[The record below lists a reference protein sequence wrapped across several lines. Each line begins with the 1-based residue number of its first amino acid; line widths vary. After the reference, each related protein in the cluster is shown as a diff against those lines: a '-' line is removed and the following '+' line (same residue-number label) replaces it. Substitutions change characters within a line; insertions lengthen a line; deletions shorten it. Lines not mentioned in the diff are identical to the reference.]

1 MAKKY
6 SDIIGVTSG
15 RAAYNIIDEHSGEW
29 DGFIVNKRFDEIL
42 DQCVIPSVRNNNQA
56 VHKPFWINGTY
67 GSGKSH
73 ASAVI
78 MHLLCDDVEDIKPFV
93 EREYR
98 DNEYMRESILSLRE
112 RKRLMPVCL
121 YGLQNMVHEAD
132 LSLCVQAAV
141 TKSLQKVGLSL
152 NVKTDVQCY
161 LDSVNTIPEV
171 WQSLIEGDARL
182 KALAPTVDSLK
193 HKLGGINL
201 GNADID
207 VDLIEAMRS
216 ALREKKLGAQLD
228 SAKLSD
234 WLFEMQDALRAAAPQ
249 YNGFLIVWDEF
260 TAVMQS
266 AVGLNVLVPLQEIAE
281 KMSNPANDSYLLIIA
296 HPSALNNIDEQEKK
310 KTSGR
315 YHYQNYNMETI
326 SAFKIMSRMFAPKDA
341 AAIENDAHD
350 FFDKI
355 DDTIKYYVGSVNGKL
370 GSQRDLFSLFPL
382 HPGTANLASCF
393 ATLAGSQSRSVFEF
407 ITSPAVKAFLD
418 SEEAYERRDVI
429 TADIMWDFVLPAFKE
444 DYNTFG
450 VVTDKFSNYAKQVG
464 EAGSAVAAVFKGIL
478 LLNALA
484 KKDDANPAVV
494 PSEVN
499 VRHLFAGSRY
509 ADKIDDALAYIRDK
523 QIVQRDPSGIYSVQ
537 FAALD
542 PKEVENA
549 ANELSQTTFR
559 TTKSIACYDGVAHR
573 GFDMLTRRVLR
584 PRHIAFFSAE
594 VQNPQQFYG
603 QIETEFAKVAPSCLR
618 IAVLLSSKTE
628 EREHA
633 KEYAAKASA
642 DPKFSTVIFIVCET
656 ELGDDKRRQFLNY
669 MANYQCANGH
679 GLKQNAEA
687 SRTNAVLI
695 VDDWMNRIK
704 VSMFTWYLQGER
716 NLESFGQLTSVLN
729 KLSGKIYYMGPD
741 ALSYPYTTQ
750 MWEPR
755 NAKKTALTVI
765 SGNSLADINQKLGG
779 GPAKIASL
787 MLHGAVN
794 EQLQL
799 KDGLESHPLAE
810 AKKFVDKQ
818 IANIKCGE
826 DFNLGDILVPLTLP
840 PYGFYKCPAY
850 MGMIAYIM
858 RDYDEK
864 LYDSKGQPHDKV
876 ELSDDISE
884 MFEAWEKGV
893 RSGKLQF
900 SQESS
905 EARGLSSLI
914 SEVFGLKEA
923 KSLKDAR
930 WGLKDFCN
938 KKGFPLWILSSAP
951 DVKPD
956 EVRRLIDGLAD
967 IQQND
972 QLAKDTAR
980 MASTLQLFEK
990 FRFELSNALSG
1001 DESFRVGFN
1010 AYAKSCD
1017 GEIEESDLDSV
1028 YDYVKR
1034 NMEGEAGLWSR
1045 EKLKEVISGW
1055 RGWKK
1060 KEDIRRQEENLAS
1073 LISDV
1078 FGFAGCQS
1086 LYDVGDSLRSYC
1098 NEKGFPL
1105 WTLKYAPG
1113 VDSEE
1118 LKKLIDSL
1126 SSIMGKPVCD
1136 SEMVAGTAG
1145 LINDCREALTKV
1157 LSDGDSF
1164 RHGFDA
1170 FVKNIDGVNITPD
1183 EVDSVYDYVK
1193 ANLQPETCDWD
1204 PTSVENKVLKWRM
1217 PPTPL
1222 PIPSDDRKQK
1232 AVKKLDSLSD
1242 EVLRSLLT
1250 QMCKQGDATAIDLI
1264 LKS

>member
-42 DQCVIPSVRNNNQA
+42 EQCVIPSVRNNNQA

-93 EREYR
+93 DREYR
-98 DNEYMRESILSLRE
+98 DNEYMRGAILGLRE
-112 RKRLMPVCL
+112 RKRLLPVCL

-141 TKSLQKVGLSL
+141 TKALQKAGLSL

-161 LDSVNTIPEV
+161 LDSVNSIPEV
-171 WQSLIEGDARL
+171 WQSLIDGDARL
-182 KALAPTVDSLK
+182 KARVPTVESLK
-193 HKLGGINL
+193 LKLGSINL
-201 GNADID
+201 GEADID
-207 VDLIEAMRS
+207 VDLIEAMRG

-234 WLFEMQDALRAAAPQ
+234 WIFEMQDALRAAAPQ

-266 AVGLNVLVPLQEIAE
+266 AVGLNVLVALQEIAE
-281 KMSNPANDSYLLIIA
+281 RMANPANDSYLLIIA
-296 HPSALNNIDEQEKK
+296 HPSALNNIDNKEKD
-310 KTSGR
+310 KTCGR

-326 SAFKIMSRMFAPKDA
+326 SAFKIMSRMFAPKDV

-355 DDTIKYYVGSVNGKL
+355 DDTIKYYVGSVNGKI
-370 GSQRDLFSLFPL
+370 GSQHDLFSLFPL

-407 ITSPAVKAFLD
+407 ITSPAVKAFLN

-429 TADIMWDFVLPAFKE
+429 TADILWDFVLPAFSE

-450 VVTDKFSNYAKQVG
+450 VVTDKFNNYIKQAE
-464 EAGSAVAAVFKGIL
+464 EAGPAVAAVFKGIL
-478 LLNALA
+478 LLNALV
-484 KKDDANPAVV
+484 KKDGANPAVV

-499 VRHLFAGSRY
+499 IRHLFAGSRY
-509 ADKIDDALAYIRDK
+509 AEQTDDALAYIRDK

-542 PKEVENA
+542 PKEVDKA
-549 ANELSQTTFR
+549 ANELAQTTFR
-559 TTKSIACYDGVAHR
+559 TTRSIACYDGAAHR
-573 GFDMLTRRVLR
+573 SFDVLTRRVLR
-584 PRHIAFFSAE
+584 PRHIACFSAGE
-594 VQNPQQFYG
+594 QSPQQFYG
-603 QIETEFAKVAPSCLR
+603 QIETEFAKVAPPVLR
-618 IAVLLSSKTE
+618 IAVLLSSNSE

-642 DPKFSTVIFIVCET
+642 DPKFPTTIFIVCET
-656 ELGDDKRRQFLNY
+656 ELGGDKRWQFLNY
-669 MANYQCANGH
+669 MANQQCASGH

-695 VDDWMNRIK
+695 VDDWMNRVK
-704 VSMFTWYLQGER
+704 VGMFTWYLQGER

-729 KLSGKIYYMGPD
+729 KLSSKIYFMGPD

-755 NAKKTALTVI
+755 NAKQTARTVI

-794 EQLQL
+794 EQLQF
-799 KDGLESHPLAE
+799 KETPDPHPLVE

-818 IANIKCGE
+818 IANVKCGE
-826 DFNLGDILVPLTLP
+826 DFNLGDILAPLTLP

-850 MGMIAYIM
+850 MGMMAYIM

-876 ELSDDISE
+876 ELSEDISE

-893 RSGKLQF
+893 RSSKLQF

-914 SEVFGLKEA
+914 SVVFGLKEA

-938 KKGFPLWILSSAP
+938 KKGFPLWILSFAP

-956 EVRRLIDGLAD
+956 EVRQLVDGLAD

-1001 DESFRVGFN
+1001 GNSFREGFN
-1010 AYAKSCD
+1010 AYAKKCD

-1028 YDYVKR
+1028 YDFVKR

-1045 EKLKEVISGW
+1045 EKLKATILNW
-1055 RGWKK
+1055 RDWKAK
-1060 KEDIRRQEENLAS
+1060 DDHRKQEERLAS

-1078 FGFAGCQS
+1078 FGFAGCQN
-1086 LYDVGDSLRSYC
+1086 LYDVGDSLRLYC
-1098 NEKGFPL
+1098 NRKGFPL
-1105 WTLKYAPG
+1105 WVLKYVPC
-1113 VDSEE
+1113 VDTDVIKS
-1118 LKKLIDSL
+1118 LIDIL
-1126 SSIMGKPVCD
+1126 STLMSKPVAD
-1136 SEMVAGTAG
+1136 PEMVASATG
-1145 LINDCREALTKV
+1145 LVDDCRETLAKV
-1157 LSDGDSF
+1157 LSDDDCF
-1164 RHGFDA
+1164 RQGFDA
-1170 FVKNIDGVNITPD
+1170 FVSGIRGVKVSPD
-1183 EVDSVYDYVK
+1183 DAYAYVK
-1193 ANLQPETCDWD
+1193 EKSDSEVWTWNSQ
-1204 PTSVENKVLKWRM
+1204 SVENDVLRLSLDST
-1217 PPTPL
+1217 PTPQ
-1222 PIPSDDRKQK
+1222 PAPPDDRRQK
-1232 AVKKLDSLSD
+1232 AVERLESLSVK
-1242 EVLRSLLT
+1242 ELRDLLT
-1250 QMCKQGDATAIDLI
+1250 QMCQQGDATAIELI

>member
-78 MHLLCDDVEDIKPFV
+78 MHLLCDDVEAIKPFV
-93 EREYR
+93 DREYR

-112 RKRLMPVCL
+112 KKRLMPVCL

-141 TKSLQKVGLSL
+141 TKSLQKAGLSL

-161 LDSVNTIPEV
+161 LDSVNAIPEV

-182 KALAPTVDSLK
+182 KSLASTVDLLK
-193 HKLGGINL
+193 RRLGDINI

-266 AVGLNVLVPLQEIAE
+266 AVGLNVLVALQEISE
-281 KMSNPANDSYLLIIA
+281 KMANPANDSYLLVIA
-296 HPSALNNIDEQEKK
+296 HPSALDNIDGKEKT
-310 KTSGR
+310 KTQGR
-315 YHYQNYNMETI
+315 YHYQKYNMETI
-326 SAFKIMSRMFAPKDA
+326 SAFKIMSRMFAPKDV

-350 FFDKI
+350 FFDRI
-355 DDTIKYYVGSVNGKL
+355 DDTIKYYLGSVNGKI
-370 GSQRDLFSLFPL
+370 GSSRDLFSLFPL

-393 ATLAGSQSRSVFEF
+393 ATLAGSSSRSVFEF

-429 TADIMWDFVLPAFKE
+429 TADILWDFVLPAFVE

-450 VVTDKFSNYAKQVG
+450 VVTDKFNNYAKQVE
-464 EAGSAVAAVFKGIL
+464 EAGPAVAAVFKGIL
-478 LLNALA
+478 LLNALV

-509 ADKIDDALAYIRDK
+509 ADQIDDALAYIRDK

-542 PKEVENA
+542 PKEIDEA
-549 ANELSQTTFR
+549 TNELSQTTFR
-559 TTKSIACYDGVAHR
+559 TTRSIACYDGTAHKS
-573 GFDMLTRRVLR
+573 FDMLTRRVLR
-584 PRHIAFFSAE
+584 PRHIAFFSAG
-594 VQNPQQFYG
+594 VQSPQQFYG

-618 IAVLLSSKTE
+618 IAVLLSSNSE
-628 EREHA
+628 EREQA

-642 DPKFSTVIFIVCET
+642 DPKFPTTIFVICEA
-656 ELGDDKRRQFLNY
+656 ELGDDKRWQFLNY
-669 MANYQCANGH
+669 MANQQCANGH

-704 VSMFTWYLQGER
+704 VGMFTWYLQGER
-716 NLESFGQLTSVLN
+716 NLENFGQLTSVLN
-729 KLSGKIYYMGPD
+729 KLSSKIYFMGPD
-741 ALSYPYTTQ
+741 VLSYLYTTQ

-755 NAKKTALTVI
+755 NAKQTARTVI

-787 MLHGAVN
+787 MLQGAVN

-799 KDGLESHPLAE
+799 KEALDPHPLAE

-826 DFNLGDILVPLTLP
+826 DFNLGDLLLPLTMP

-850 MGMIAYIM
+850 MGMMAYIM

-876 ELSDDISE
+876 ELSEDISE

-893 RSGKLQF
+893 RSSKLQF

-923 KSLKDAR
+923 RSLKDAR

-938 KKGFPLWILSSAP
+938 KKGFPLWILSFAP
-951 DVKPD
+951 GVKPD
-956 EVRRLIDGLAD
+956 EVRSLIDGLAD

-972 QLAKDTAR
+972 QLAKDTVR
-980 MASTLQLFEK
+980 MASILLLFEK

-1001 DESFRVGFN
+1001 DGSFREGFN
-1010 AYAKSCD
+1010 AYANSCD
-1017 GEIEESDLDSV
+1017 GNIEEPDLDSV
-1028 YDYVKR
+1028 YDYAKR

-1045 EKLKEVISGW
+1045 EKLKDVIRGW
-1055 RGWKK
+1055 RGWKAE
-1060 KEDIRRQEENLAS
+1060 EDKRQQEKRLAG
-1073 LISDV
+1073 LIADV
-1078 FGFAGCQS
+1078 FGFGGCETLHDAGEC
-1086 LYDVGDSLRSYC
+1086 LKRYC
-1098 NEKGFPL
+1098 NRKGFPL
-1105 WTLKYAPG
+1105 WVLRFAPEA
-1113 VDSEE
+1113 DSEE
-1118 LKKLIDSL
+1118 LKRLIEGL
-1126 SSIMGKPVCD
+1126 SSLMSAPMSD
-1136 SEMVAGTAG
+1136 SESVATMAE
-1145 LINDCREALTKV
+1145 LINDCREALAKL

-1170 FVKNIDGVNITPD
+1170 FVSGIRGAKVSPNDA
-1183 EVDSVYDYVK
+1183 YAYVK
-1193 ANLQPETCDWD
+1193 ENSDSEVWSWN
-1204 PTSVENKVLKWRM
+1204 PTSVKNDVLQLSIDSLT
-1217 PPTPL
+1217 TPL
-1222 PIPSDDRKQK
+1222 PTPSEDRKQK
-1232 AVKKLDSLSD
+1232 AVERLGSLSVN
-1242 EVLRSLLT
+1242 ELRSLLT